1 LERSDRSFTGIHLS
15 FLFAVTVM
23 PFSTKLLAEFITYRV
38 APLAYWLNILLLGR
52 PVVMRLELRGC
63 FGAAEA

>member
-38 APLAYWLNILLLGR
+38 ALLAYWLNMLGR